1 MLYLSRLTTV
11 KGRPEVVA
19 MRWHSYA
26 CGSRSECA
34 SAVPDTERRAVTQL
48 FLVASLPTLKTLV
61 RTLLLSTSAPRR
73 CRRAIHTPYDAG
85 ST

>member
-11 KGRPEVVA
+11 KGRPEVA

-34 SAVPDTERRAVTQL
+34 SAVPDMERRAVTQL
-48 FLVASLPTLKTLV
+48 FLCVAAHP
-61 RTLLLSTSAPRR
+61 
-73 CRRAIHTPYDAG
+73 
-85 ST
+85 